1 MKALTDVLVRHIA
14 EDEGPLGLVIRNVK
28 RMRDHLVHRGDAT
41 APRDAETPVES
52 VGLVFVLGDG
62 PLEEQRGF
70 SRGHPGHVR
79 GELAV
84 LWRISSE
91 QRRDVPCT
99 P

>member
-1 MKALTDVLVRHIA
+1 MNALTNVLVRHIA
-14 EDEGPLGLVIRNVK
+14 EDKRPLGLVIRNVK
-28 RMRDHLVHRGDAT
+28 RMRDHLVHRGDAA

-62 PLEEQRGF
+62 PLEEHRGF
-70 SRGHPGHVR
+70 SGGHSGHVR

-84 LWRISSE
+84 LLRISSE
-91 QRRDVPCT
+91 QRRDIPCT